1 MGTTKLSKEEF
12 LNLKN
17 QMESYK
23 NKKKLLEL
31 EKAKKLIEDEK
42 EKPFIIF
49 KEKRVDESI
58 IPKSKR
64 TIKRILNGGR
74 KHQKVAGYIIKILLA
89 NDFKYKTEVA
99 VYIKKIKKAYR
110 LDIFAY
116 KDKRKI
122 AIECGN
128 TNKSKL
134 ENLKKY
140 FEIIHISYN
149 DFKILEST
157 KQIEENINKIIKSPN
172 TCGGGSN

>member
-1 MGTTKLSKEEF
+1 MGSTKISRKEYLELKEKMGIVKEEER
-12 LNLKN
+12 LK
-17 QMESYK
+17 
-23 NKKKLLEL
+23 
-31 EKAKKLIEDEK
+31 K
-42 EKPFIIF
+42 EKIREEETFIIF
-49 KEKRVDESI
+49 KEKRIERSI

-128 TNKSKL
+128 TNKSKI